1 MANCLCTQVCVF
13 VRCVCICIC
22 VHASVCVHFLKYS
35 FYIVSDKE
43 QRMGTGKLAQK
54 LRALGALPEYLSL
67 VCSTFIHW
75 LTANYKYTIG
85 HPTPKHL
92 WAQHTLTVYAANT
105 HIHINNFFR
114 SLKIM
119 IVEIFL
125 RITRF
130 YK

>member
-1 MANCLCTQVCVF
+1 MLNGQLVNSMANCLCTQVCVF

-85 HPTPKHL
+85 HPTPLQTFVGTAHIDCIRRKH
-92 WAQHTLTVYAANT
+92 TYT
-105 HIHINNFFR
+105 HKQFF
-114 SLKIM
+114 
-119 IVEIFL
+119 
-125 RITRF
+125 
-130 YK
+130 